1 MNNLMRKFHT
11 IIFLLI
17 SALSYAQE
25 DIVEKVVRV
34 RQLVTE
40 IKTNEAFSLIA
51 QIEQQCMQSTND
63 TLRAVFLELK
73 GQVLLDIGNYKEC
86 ITPCKEAITLF
97 ERTNLRQYEY
107 LDAWY
112 IIATAYH
119 RLKDY
124 KNAESYYRKGIL
136 RSVAARVSEVNQYR
150 SSLYLNLGN
159 LYKEQGDTLLAE
171 ECYKRVGKS
180 SERELIDIDDWNYVD
195 WEGAQWEQV
204 NQLVNDKRYEEAANF
219 YTNFIKTIKERKGN
233 RYEVYL
239 LAVYSRAILLSRYV
253 NNIDDAIPL
262 FEELVNLSDS
272 IDAPNE
278 NICGAYCNLALCY
291 SQKGNYKAVDNIISK
306 GLLYLSQASI
316 HGYPSDMIYRFA
328 GNGAYWKQDYPNAI
342 KYYER
347 YFSSNERE
355 SGTNYEE
362 ITNQLSVSYIFS
374 GHPEKAKDL
383 LERLLSSDE
392 DRLKRENVQTL
403 ATVYHN
409 LGRAYMLLNDKS
421 SALKFLTES
430 KNLQNTIYGE
440 VAERTLLYIQ
450 ECQNNNE

>member
-1 MNNLMRKFHT
+1 MNNPMRQFHT

-25 DIVEKVVRV
+25 DIVEKVIRV
-34 RQLVTE
+34 RQLVAE
-40 IKTNEAFSLIA
+40 IKTNEAFSLIV

-63 TLRAVFLELK
+63 TLKAVFLELK
-73 GQVLLDIGNYKEC
+73 GQALLYIGNYKEC

-136 RSVAARVSEVNQYR
+136 RSVAARVSEVNLYR
-150 SSLYLNLGN
+150 SNLYLNLGN

-180 SERELIDIDDWNYVD
+180 PERELIDIDDWNYVD
-195 WEGAQWEQV
+195 WEDAQWEQV
-204 NQLVNDKRYEEAANF
+204 NQLVNDQRYEEAANF
-219 YTNFIKTIKERKGN
+219 YTNFIKTIKKRKGN
-233 RYEVYL
+233 RYEAYL
-239 LAVYSRAILLSRYV
+239 LAVYSRAILLSRYI

-272 IDAPNE
+272 IDALNE
-278 NICGAYCNLALCY
+278 DICGAYCNLALCY
-291 SQKGNYKAVDNIISK
+291 SQKGNYKAVDNVISK
-306 GLLYLSQASI
+306 GLPYLSKANIQ
-316 HGYPSDMIYRFA
+316 GYPSNMIYRFA

-347 YFSSNERE
+347 YFTSNERE

-383 LERLLSSDE
+383 LERLLSTDE
-392 DRLKRENVQTL
+392 GRLKRENAQTL

-409 LGRAYMLLNDKS
+409 LGRAYMLLNHKS

-450 ECQNNNE
+450 ECQHNNE

>member
-1 MNNLMRKFHT
+1 MRKFHT

-25 DIVEKVVRV
+25 DIVEKVIRV
-34 RQLVTE
+34 RQLVAE
-40 IKTNEAFSLIA
+40 IKTNEAFSLIV

-63 TLRAVFLELK
+63 TLKAVFLELK
-73 GQVLLDIGNYKEC
+73 GQALLDIGNYKEC

-180 SERELIDIDDWNYVD
+180 PERELIDIDDWNYVD

-204 NQLVNDKRYEEAANF
+204 NQLVNDQRYEEAANF
-219 YTNFIKTIKERKGN
+219 YTNFIKTIKKRKGN
-233 RYEVYL
+233 RYEAYL
-239 LAVYSRAILLSRYV
+239 SAVYSRAILLSRYI

-272 IDAPNE
+272 IDALNE
-278 NICGAYCNLALCY
+278 DICGAYCNLALCY
-291 SQKGNYKAVDNIISK
+291 SQKGNYKAVDNVISK
-306 GLLYLSQASI
+306 GRPYLSKANIQ
-316 HGYPSDMIYRFA
+316 GYPSNMIYRFA

-347 YFSSNERE
+347 YFTSNERE

-383 LERLLSSDE
+383 LERLLSTDG
-392 DRLKRENVQTL
+392 DRLKRENAQTL
-403 ATVYHN
+403 ATIYHN
-409 LGRAYMLLNDKS
+409 LGRAYMLLNYKS

-450 ECQNNNE
+450 ECQHNNE

>member
-1 MNNLMRKFHT
+1 MNNPMRQFHT

-25 DIVEKVVRV
+25 DIVEKVIRV
-34 RQLVTE
+34 RQLVAE
-40 IKTNEAFSLIA
+40 IKTNEAFSLIV

-63 TLRAVFLELK
+63 TLKAVFLELK
-73 GQVLLDIGNYKEC
+73 GQALLDIGNYKEC

-136 RSVAARVSEVNQYR
+136 RSVAARVSEVNLYR
-150 SSLYLNLGN
+150 SNLYLNLGN

-180 SERELIDIDDWNYVD
+180 PERELIDIDDWNYVD

-233 RYEVYL
+233 RYEAYL
-239 LAVYSRAILLSRYV
+239 LAVYSRAILLSRYI

-291 SQKGNYKAVDNIISK
+291 SQKGNYKAVDNVISK
-306 GLLYLSQASI
+306 GRPYLSKANIQ
-316 HGYPSDMIYRFA
+316 GYLSNMIYRFA

-355 SGTNYEE
+355 PGTNYEE
-362 ITNQLSVSYIFS
+362 ITNQLSVSYIYS
-374 GHPEKAKDL
+374 DHPAKAKDL
-383 LERLLSSDE
+383 LERLLGTDE
-392 DRLKRENVQTL
+392 DRLKRENAQTL

-409 LGRAYMLLNDKS
+409 LGRAYMLLNNNS

-450 ECQNNNE
+450 ECQHNNE

>member
-1 MNNLMRKFHT
+1 MRKFYL
-11 IIFLLI
+11 IPLLLI
-17 SALSYAQE
+17 STVSYAQE
-25 DIVEKVVRV
+25 DIVEKVIRV

-40 IKTNEAFSLIA
+40 IKTNEALSLIV

-63 TLRAVFLELK
+63 TLKAVFLELK
-73 GQVLLDIGNYKEC
+73 GQALLDIGNYKEC

-124 KNAESYYRKGIL
+124 KNAESYYRKGLL

-159 LYKEQGDTLLAE
+159 LYKKQGDTLLAK
-171 ECYKRVGKS
+171 ECYGRVIES
-180 SERELIDIDDWNYVD
+180 SDRELINIDEWNYIE
-195 WEGAQWEQV
+195 WENTQWDKIDK
-204 NQLVNDKRYEEAANF
+204 LVYEKHFEDAANF
-219 YTNFIKTIKERKGN
+219 YVDFIRGIKEKKGN
-233 RYEVYL
+233 RYKAYL

-291 SQKGNYKAVDNIISK
+291 SQKGNYKAVDNVISK
-306 GLLYLSQASI
+306 GLPYLSQASI
-316 HGYPSDMIYRFA
+316 QGYPSNMIYRFA

-342 KYYER
+342 KYYEC

-383 LERLLSSDE
+383 LERLLSYDE
-392 DRLKRENVQTL
+392 DRLKRENTQSL

-409 LGRAYMLLNDKS
+409 LGRAYMLLNNKS

-430 KNLQNTIYGE
+430 KNLQNKIYGE

>member
-1 MNNLMRKFHT
+1 MSKLHF
-11 IIFLLI
+11 ILLFLI
-17 SALSYAQE
+17 PTLSSAQE
-25 DIVEKVVRV
+25 DMVEKVIRV
-34 RQLVTE
+34 RNLVTE
-40 IKTNEAFSLIA
+40 VKTNEALSLIE
-51 QIEQQCMQSTND
+51 QIEQQCMLSPND
-63 TLRAVFLELK
+63 TLKAVFLELK
-73 GQVLLDIGNYKEC
+73 GQALLDVEKYEEC
-86 ITPCKEAITLF
+86 ITPCKEAITIF
-97 ERTNLRQYEY
+97 EKVNLRQYEY

-124 KNAESYYRKGIL
+124 KNAERYYRKGIL
-136 RSVAARVSEVNQYR
+136 RSVSARVNDVNKYR
-150 SSLYLNLGN
+150 SNLYLNLGN
-159 LYKEQGDTLLAE
+159 LYKNQGDTLIAQ
-171 ECYKRVGKS
+171 ECYNRIVKS
-180 SERELIDIDDWNYVD
+180 PEREIIDIDKWNYLD
-195 WEGAQWEQV
+195 WENAQWEQV
-204 NQLVNDKRYEEAANF
+204 NRLVNDKRYEEAANF
-219 YTNFIKTIKERKGN
+219 YEDFTKTIREKKGN
-233 RYEVYL
+233 RYEAYL

-253 NNIDDAIPL
+253 NNIDNAIPL

-278 NICGAYCNLALCY
+278 NICGAYCNLALCF
-291 SQKGNYKAVDNIISK
+291 SQKGDYEAVDDVISK
-306 GLLYLSQASI
+306 GLPYLSQASMQ
-316 HGYPSDMIYRFA
+316 GYPSHMIYRFA

-342 KYYER
+342 RYYDR

-355 SGTNYEE
+355 PGTNYEE

-374 GHPEKAKDL
+374 GHPEKAKVL
-383 LERLLSSDE
+383 LERLLSTDK

-409 LGRAYMLLNDKS
+409 LGRAYMLLNDTS

-430 KNLQNTIYGE
+430 KKLQLAIYGE

>member
-1 MNNLMRKFHT
+1 MRKFYF
-11 IIFLLI
+11 IILFLI
-17 SALSYAQE
+17 STLSYAQE
-25 DIVEKVVRV
+25 GVVEKVIRV
-34 RQLVTE
+34 RQLITE
-40 IKTNEAFSLIA
+40 TRTNDALSLIA
-51 QIEQQCMQSTND
+51 QIEQQCMQSPND
-63 TLRAVFLELK
+63 TLKAVFLELK
-73 GQVLLDIGNYKEC
+73 GQALLDVENYEEC

-124 KNAESYYRKGIL
+124 NNAESYYRKGIL

-180 SERELIDIDDWNYVD
+180 PERELIDIDDWNYVD

-204 NQLVNDKRYEEAANF
+204 NQLVNDQRYEEAANF
-219 YTNFIKTIKERKGN
+219 YTNFTKIIKERKGN
-233 RYEVYL
+233 RYEAYL

-291 SQKGNYKAVDNIISK
+291 SQKGNYKAVDNVISK
-306 GLLYLSQASI
+306 GLPYLSKANIQ
-316 HGYPSDMIYRFA
+316 GYPSHMIYRFT
-328 GNGAYWKQDYPNAI
+328 GNGAYWKHDYPNAI

-355 SGTNYEE
+355 PGTNYEE
-362 ITNQLSVSYIFS
+362 ITNQLCVSYIFFW
-374 GHPEKAKDL
+374 
-383 LERLLSSDE
+383 SS
-392 DRLKRENVQTL
+392 RKGQSSVRTL
-403 ATVYHN
+403 AQY
-409 LGRAYMLLNDKS
+409 
-421 SALKFLTES
+421 
-430 KNLQNTIYGE
+430 
-440 VAERTLLYIQ
+440 
-450 ECQNNNE
+450 

>member
-316 HGYPSDMIYRFA
+316 QGYPSDMIYRFA